1 MVTEITNDMEIKER
15 IKLLL
20 TEMNNGVYE
29 KDREIGL
36 SLLAAFT
43 GESILLFGPPGV
55 VKSVIAR
62 RLKNAFSNANSF
74 EYLMSRFS
82 IPDGIVG
89 PISLSRLK
97 SSDKYERNIEDI
109 CQQLM
114 SLFRWNMEGW
124 ACYSKYIINSDKWKS
139 LS

>member
-20 TEMNNGVYE
+20 TEMNNE

-114 SLFRWNMEGW
+114 SLFR
-124 ACYSKYIINSDKWKS
+124 
-139 LS
+139 

>member
-55 VKSVIAR
+55 VKSVMA
-62 RLKNAFSNANSF
+62 K
-74 EYLMSRFS
+74 
-82 IPDGIVG
+82 
-89 PISLSRLK
+89 K
-97 SSDKYERNIEDI
+97 
-109 CQQLM
+109 C
-114 SLFRWNMEGW
+114 LFQCE
-124 ACYSKYIINSDKWKS
+124 
-139 LS
+139 

>member
-55 VKSVIAR
+55 VKPVIAR

-114 SLFRWNMEGW
+114 SLFR
-124 ACYSKYIINSDKWKS
+124 
-139 LS
+139 